1 MIRKQRASGMRTDL
15 PKRFLRAVKT
25 TIALILNPHYLL
37 CYGIAW
43 LITNGWAYVFTVAG
57 SMFDISWMLAVGSG
71 YLALIWLPLTPE
83 KLITLAIAILL
94 LRRLFPNDQ
103 KTLAVLRRLQQ
114 SATEKWRNRR
124 RGRRDNGS
132 V

>member
-1 MIRKQRASGMRTDL
+1 
-15 PKRFLRAVKT
+15 
-25 TIALILNPHYLL
+25 
-37 CYGIAW
+37 
-43 LITNGWAYVFTVAG
+43 
-57 SMFDISWMLAVGSG
+57 MLAVGSG

>member
-1 MIRKQRASGMRTDL
+1 MRTDL
-15 PKRFLRAVKT
+15 PKRFLRAAKT

-57 SMFDISWMLAVGSG
+57 SMFDIGWMLAVGSG

-114 SATEKWRNRR
+114 SAAEKWRNRR

>member
-1 MIRKQRASGMRTDL
+1 MRTDL

-25 TIALILNPHYLL
+25 TIALLLNPHYLL

-57 SMFDISWMLAVGSG
+57 SMFDIGWMVGLGSG

>member
-1 MIRKQRASGMRTDL
+1 MRTDL
-15 PKRFLRAVKT
+15 PKRFLRAAKN
-25 TIALILNPHYLL
+25 TIALLLNPHYLL

-114 SATEKWRNRR
+114 SAAEKWRNRR
-124 RGRRDNGS
+124 RGRRDKGS
-132 V
+132 A

>member
-1 MIRKQRASGMRTDL
+1 MRTDL
-15 PKRFLRAVKT
+15 PKHFLRAVKT

-37 CYGIAW
+37 CYSIAW

>member
-1 MIRKQRASGMRTDL
+1 MRTDL
-15 PKRFLRAVKT
+15 PKRFLRAAKN
-25 TIALILNPHYLL
+25 TIELLLNPHYLL

-114 SATEKWRNRR
+114 SAAEKWRNRR
-124 RGRRDNGS
+124 RGRRDKGS
-132 V
+132 A

>member
-1 MIRKQRASGMRTDL
+1 MKTDL
-15 PKRFLRAVKT
+15 RRRLLRAMKT
-25 TIALILNPHYLL
+25 TVMLLMNPHYLL

-43 LITNGWAYVFTVAG
+43 LITNGWAYVFTAAG
-57 SMFDISWMLAVGSG
+57 SMFDIGWMLGVGSG

-124 RGRRDNGS
+124 RGRRDKGNA
-132 V
+132 